1 MWSEKFQI
9 YKLGLEKAELEIKLP
24 TFTGSQRQQENSRT
38 ISIAALTTQK
48 MRWLDSITDPMDM
61 NLSKLWDIMKNRE
74 VWHDVIYGV
83 AKHDLATE

>member
-24 TFTGSQRQQENSRT
+24 AFTGSQRQQENSRK
-38 ISIAALTTQK
+38 ISIASLTTQK

-74 VWHDVIYGV
+74 VWHDVVYAV